1 MVWPHR
7 ITVRICDVLLQCL
20 NHLLSGKRLE
30 LEFTL
35 GEGRVHVFQSGIDLE
50 RSTLR
55 SDTMVAASRFDGQP
69 VLFENLGLMPCEVPF
84 ESRHANLPMLDDFRT
99 LIKLDR

>member
-1 MVWPHR
+1 MVCPHR
-7 ITVRICDVLLQCL
+7 ITVRICDVLLQFL
-20 NHLLSGKRLE
+20 NHLLSEKRLE

-55 SDTMVAASRFDGQP
+55 SDTMVAASRFDG